1 MCACVREKERVSL
14 DSTLKKLESHL
25 FTPSSAHLH
34 SSLVVTGIELTHVT
48 THLTHS
54 QIRTNAVAPIKC
66 ARVPHTHTQIVV
78 VLVIVLY

>member
-1 MCACVREKERVSL
+1 MSL

-66 ARVPHTHTQIVV
+66 ARVPHTHIQIVV